1 MIAIDTKKDQIL
13 SQKTALY
20 EAHLSLGAKMV
31 DFAGWQMPIH
41 YGSQLEEHHVI
52 RKAAGMFDVSH
63 MGIVDIQ
70 GSRARDFLRYLMA
83 NDVAKLDQSPGKA
96 IYTCMLNEKG
106 GVIDDLIV
114 TFVDLSWY
122 RIVVNAGTKE
132 KDLAWFRKHAS
143 SFDVKIELREDLSMI
158 AVQGPE
164 AIAKAN
170 AASPQISA
178 LGKDLNRF
186 EARGEG
192 DLFVTRTGYTGEDG
206 YEIMM
211 SNDDIEEL
219 WLGLVEQDVAP
230 CGLGARDTLR
240 LEAGMNLYG
249 QDMDESTSPLISGLS
264 WTVSMDGERQFIGR
278 SALEAEKADGIK
290 ERLVGLV
297 LQDKGVLRAHQ
308 KVIVE
313 GIGEGETTSGSFSPT
328 MRESIALARIPV
340 GDASHCLVEMRGKQL
355 AAKIVKPPFVRNG
368 KIIIS

>member
-1 MIAIDTKKDQIL
+1 L

-63 MGIVDIQ
+63 MGVVDIH
-70 GSRARDFLRYLMA
+70 GNRARDFLRYLMA
-83 NDVAKLDQSPGKA
+83 NDVAKLDQNPGKA
-96 IYTCMLNEKG
+96 LYTCMLNEQG
-106 GVIDDLIV
+106 GVIDDLII
-114 TFVDLSWY
+114 TFIDTSWY

-132 KDLAWFRKHAS
+132 KDLAWFRKHAR
-143 SFDVKIELREDLSMI
+143 SFDVQVELRDDLSMI

-164 AIAKAN
+164 AIAKVH
-170 AASPQISA
+170 AASEQIATIASK
-178 LGKDLNRF
+178 LSRF
-186 EARGEG
+186 ESNGAA
-192 DLFVTRTGYTGEDG
+192 DLFVARTGYTGEDG
-206 YEIMM
+206 YEIMIP
-211 SNDDIEEL
+211 DDEVEEL
-219 WLGLVEQDVAP
+219 WLNLIEQGVAP

-249 QDMDESTSPLISGLS
+249 QDMDESTSPLVSGLA
-264 WTVSMDGERQFIGR
+264 WTISIDNNRQFVGR
-278 SALEAEKADGIK
+278 EALEAEKSRGVT

-308 KVIVE
+308 KVIIE
-313 GIGEGETTSGSFSPT
+313 GVGEGETTSGSFSPT

-340 GDASHCLVEMRGKQL
+340 CDADHCLVEMRGKQL

-368 KIIIS
+368 KVVIS

>member
-1 MIAIDTKKDQIL
+1 L

-41 YGSQLEEHHVI
+41 YGSQLEEHHAI

-63 MGIVDIQ
+63 MGIVDIH
-70 GSRARDFLRYLMA
+70 GSRARDFLRFLMA

-106 GVIDDLIV
+106 GVIDDLII
-114 TFVDLSWY
+114 TFVELGWY

-143 SFDVKIELREDLSMI
+143 SFDVRVELREDLSMI

-164 AIAKAN
+164 AIAKVHTV
-170 AASPQISA
+170 SEQIERMA
-178 LGKDLNRF
+178 KNLKRF
-186 EARGEG
+186 DSNVEG
-192 DLFVTRTGYTGEDG
+192 DLFVARTGYTGEDG

-211 SNDDIEEL
+211 PSEDIEEL
-219 WLGLVEQDVAP
+219 WLNLVEQGVAP

-249 QDMDESTSPLISGLS
+249 QDMDENTSPLISALA
-264 WTVSMDGERQFIGR
+264 WTVSMEGHRQFIGR
-278 SALEAEKADGIK
+278 DVLEAEKTEGVK

-328 MRESIALARIPV
+328 MRQSIALARIPV
-340 GDASHCLVEMRGKQL
+340 GDVDHCLVEMRGKQL

-368 KIIIS
+368 KVII